1 MPRITTNAPFQL
13 NVTYKKVGNHC
24 IFQFQGKEERLKTT
38 IYIYIY
44 IYIYIGL
51 SSLLLLLLLFYSRP
65 SAAIFIIG
73 TVDPGASD
81 SPQSTLLPFSHAS

>member
-44 IYIYIGL
+44 ILDYHRCYYYCYYFIQDHQQR
-51 SSLLLLLLLFYSRP
+51 SS
-65 SAAIFIIG
+65 
-73 TVDPGASD
+73 
-81 SPQSTLLPFSHAS
+81 

>member
-44 IYIYIGL
+44 WTIIVVIIIVIIL
-51 SSLLLLLLLFYSRP
+51 FKTISSDLHNWNS
-65 SAAIFIIG
+65 
-73 TVDPGASD
+73 
-81 SPQSTLLPFSHAS
+81 